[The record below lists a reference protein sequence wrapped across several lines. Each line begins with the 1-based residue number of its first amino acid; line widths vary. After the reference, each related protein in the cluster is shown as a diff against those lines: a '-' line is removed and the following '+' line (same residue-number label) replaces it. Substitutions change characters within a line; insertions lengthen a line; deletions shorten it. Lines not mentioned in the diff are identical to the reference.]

1 MLGAFGI
8 GALVGSLL
16 AVRAEPRRPLVY
28 IALTEGL
35 FMMPLAFLAA
45 TEVVA
50 VLAVGAFLAGV
61 GMMLGESVWESTL
74 QRHVPGETLSRVSSY
89 DWFGSMAFTP
99 IGLALWGPIA
109 AVVGISTSLWIAF
122 GLMGASVCALLAVP
136 AIRQLPAYPPPR
148 GAT

>member
-1 MLGAFGI
+1 
-8 GALVGSLL
+8 
-16 AVRAEPRRPLVY
+16 
-28 IALTEGL
+28 
-35 FMMPLAFLAA
+35 
-45 TEVVA
+45 
-50 VLAVGAFLAGV
+50 
-61 GMMLGESVWESTL
+61 MMLGESVWESTL

-99 IGLALWGPIA
+99 IGLAVWGPIA

-136 AIRQLPAYPPPR
+136 AIRHLPTYPPPR